1 MVTTMPPRSNGRPDR
16 FSARSVTA
24 VADPATCPGCSAV
37 TLTGATR
44 RTSISTP
51 CRISRGIP
59 VFTTAAVLIATEGV
73 PAGSVLGGP
82 TDRLPVGGGTA
93 DEPAG
98 AGPVADVVG
107 VAPDADGERELTA
120 AELPPVQPASAGPTA
135 RATAAPAARRH
146 HQVGIG
152 GQLLGGGVWSGDV
165 PGMAGGAGRRTP
177 PAAPALLPAMLTAG
191 GGRAPPSPRSRG
203 CRSGRRPPRRPG
215 G

>member
-51 CRISRGIP
+51 CRISRGVP

-82 TDRLPVGGGTA
+82 TDRLPVGVGTA

-107 VAPDADGERELTA
+107 VVPDAGGERELTA

-135 RATAAPAARRH
+135 RAAAAPAARRH

-152 GQLLGGGVWSGDV
+152 GQLLGGGVV
-165 PGMAGGAGRRTP
+165 GGRARHGR
-177 PAAPALLPAMLTAG
+177 
-191 GGRAPPSPRSRG
+191 GGRAPDA
-203 CRSGRRPPRRPG
+203 PG
-215 G
+215 GPGPAPRDANGWGAP